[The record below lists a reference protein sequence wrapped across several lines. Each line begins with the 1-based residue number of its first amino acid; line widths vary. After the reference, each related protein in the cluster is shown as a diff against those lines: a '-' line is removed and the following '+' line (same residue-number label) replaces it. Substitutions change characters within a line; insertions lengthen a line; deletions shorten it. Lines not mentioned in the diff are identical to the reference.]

1 MLYFWPLRAHGLTSD
16 IRHRRRVVILTIVG
30 LALCWLVISHSVV
43 AYLSTV
49 APEMALKI
57 RANHSQS
64 LLRLVEEELHTIAED
79 GDKTPPNS
87 PRLSSSRIKALREN
101 AQTALIAAPL
111 SARAY
116 RVLGQIAEI
125 EGSAPNAERFMYA
138 AVRRSLNERMAV
150 DWMMRQSA
158 NRKSHQATAYYAD
171 VLLRSTPG
179 VTAYVTPVLA
189 HLAEDSAGKSEIQ
202 KLLAANPKWRSA
214 FFSQLGA
221 SLTDARTPLDLFLS
235 LKDSSAPPTTDE
247 LNSYESFLFQHKLYD
262 LAYNV
267 WLQFLPP
274 NELASA
280 AFLFNRDFENKP
292 SGSPFDWQTIPGANV
307 IVDFVSRPH
316 SASNHAL
323 VVDLGPGRVEFRG
336 VSQTIMLPPGD
347 YVFKG
352 SFMGEIHGPRGVQ
365 WSVRCMDGS
374 ATFGQSQMILGSF
387 PDWRAFEFPL
397 IVPEN
402 GCSAQV
408 IELKLTARSP
418 SEKLAFGAIW
428 FDDFSISPT
437 ESASK

>member
-1 MLYFWPLRAHGLTSD
+1 MLYFWPLRAHALTRD
-16 IRHRRRVVILTIVG
+16 IRINWRRVVILTIVG

-64 LLRLVEEELHTIAED
+64 LLRLVEDELHTIAED
-79 GDKTPPNS
+79 GNKTANS
-87 PRLSSSRIKALREN
+87 PRLSSNRIKALWEN

-125 EGSAPNAERFMYA
+125 EASAPKAERFMYA
-138 AVRRSLNERMAV
+138 AVRRSLNERIAV

-158 NRKSHQATAYYAD
+158 DRKNHQATAYYAD

-179 VTAYVTPVLA
+179 VKAYVTPLLA
-189 HLAEDSAGKSEIQ
+189 HMAEDPAGKTEIK
-202 KLLAANPKWRSA
+202 KLLATNPNWRRA
-214 FFSQLGA
+214 FFSQLGV
-221 SLTDARTPLDLFLS
+221 SITDARTPLDLFLS

-247 LNSYESFLFQHKLYD
+247 LNSYQSFLFQHKFYE

-274 NELASA
+274 NELAFA
-280 AFLFNRDFENKP
+280 GFLFNGDFEKKP
-292 SGSPFDWQTIPGANV
+292 SGSPFDWRTLPGANV
-307 IVDFVSRPH
+307 IVDFASRPH

-336 VSQTIMLPPGD
+336 VTQTIMLPPGD

-365 WSVRCMDGS
+365 WSARCMDGK
-374 ATFGQSQMILGSF
+374 ATLGQSKMILGSF

-402 GCSAQV
+402 GCAAQI
-408 IELKLTARSP
+408 IELKLAARSP

-428 FDDFSISPT
+428 FDDFSISRT
-437 ESASK
+437 ESAPQ